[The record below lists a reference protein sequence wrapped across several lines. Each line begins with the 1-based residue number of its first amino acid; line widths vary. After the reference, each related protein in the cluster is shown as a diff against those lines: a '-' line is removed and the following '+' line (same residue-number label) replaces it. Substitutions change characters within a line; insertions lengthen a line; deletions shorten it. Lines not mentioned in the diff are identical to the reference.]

1 MQKGTVLSIDVR
13 EGKGFIKAEDGSVIM
28 FLLSSVIG
36 DMVEEEE
43 KVSYDIVEDPEL
55 QAVNVQK
62 A

>member
-1 MQKGTVLSIDVR
+1 MQKGTVLSVDVR